1 MRKLKH
7 ILYVLVFFL
16 IASSIKPI
24 LAQAPIITPS
34 ATTYPTVA
42 TMNNQM
48 LYGNVNPQV
57 PQNLNTL
64 TQATLINTL
73 ASTVCVLSG
82 YNPLDPKKT
91 CLGVDLKSGQIGYEA
106 QGGGATQV
114 MGRLI
119 GETFTLPVSGVDY
132 AAYMAGNF
140 GVARSAY
147 AENDPKE
154 NGVGFDR
161 LRPLVGIW
169 ARFRDIAYL
178 AFVLGFTI
186 VGLAIMFRV
195 KIDAR
200 TVMSI
205 QNQIPKMI
213 IALILVTFSYAIAGL
228 LIDFMYVTLYL
239 VILTFN
245 SLIPTN
251 VSTSSTVFGVVNKSF
266 SIDTPNL
273 SGINHIPG
281 IIGIA
286 GQTSWGISKVL
297 GNISIDFLESTIS
310 SFFQVFFTPF
320 NAVSSIGCG
329 VVDLGKIGVT
339 AGVGALGYVPGLGGW
354 LRDTPIGGLFAGGGC
369 NFVESFFR
377 AAIIS
382 LFTIVTFLIILIAII
397 FSLFR
402 VWFTLIKSFIYVL
415 IDVIVAPLWITAGIF
430 PGSKLGF
437 SSWIRH
443 LMGHLS
449 VFPMAFGVILLGK
462 TIMSNVGSQGGL
474 FSPPLIGD
482 AVGGS
487 PAIAA
492 FIGFGF
498 IISMPSILDRTRKA
512 VGAMDFGLKDI
523 RTSFG
528 ASQAVGGKGI
538 SGVKEMAFGAKA
550 EYKAGSTTP
559 EAIGG
564 AKKFF
569 KGMLGR

>member
-1 MRKLKH
+1 MNKLKH

-16 IASSIKPI
+16 VISSIKPI
-24 LAQAPIITPS
+24 LAQAPTITTP
-34 ATTYPTVA
+34 TTTTAPT
-42 TMNNQM
+42 TNSQI
-48 LYGNVNPQV
+48 LYGNVNSQA

-64 TQATLINTL
+64 TQSAIINTL
-73 ASTVCVLSG
+73 SSTVCILSG

-91 CLGVDLKSGQIGYEA
+91 CLGVDVNSGQIGYET
-106 QGGGATQV
+106 QGGGATQI

-119 GETFTLPVSGVDY
+119 GETFMLPVSGVDY
-132 AAYMAGNF
+132 ATYMAGNF

-147 AENDPKE
+147 AQNNPEE
-154 NGVGFDR
+154 TGVGFDR
-161 LRPLVGIW
+161 LRPLLGIW
-169 ARFRDIAYL
+169 ARFRDISYL
-178 AFVLGFTI
+178 AFVLAFTI

-205 QNQIPKMI
+205 QNQIPKLI
-213 IALILVTFSYAIAGL
+213 VALILVTFSYAIAGL
-228 LIDFMYVTLYL
+228 LIDLMYVSLYL

-251 VSTSSTVFGVVNKSF
+251 VNTSSTVFGVVNKSF
-266 SIDTPNL
+266 SIDTPNVI
-273 SGINHIPG
+273 GITHIPG

-286 GQTSWGISKVL
+286 GQTSFGVSKVL
-297 GNISIDFLESTIS
+297 GNMSIDFLESTIS

-329 VVDLGKIGVT
+329 VVDLGKVGATV
-339 AGVGALGYVPGLGGW
+339 GLGALGWVPGLGGW
-354 LRDTPIGGLFAGGGC
+354 LRDTPIGGMFAGGGC

-437 SSWIRH
+437 STWIRH

-462 TIMSNVGSQGGL
+462 TIMSNVGNQGGL

-487 PAIAA
+487 PALAA

-550 EYKAGSTTP
+550 EYGKDGQLHAAEAG
-559 EAIGG
+559 
-564 AKKFF
+564 KKFLR
-569 KGMLGR
+569 GMFGR